1 MSPKTKHP
9 FRKKWGQNF
18 LIDNNVINN
27 IINCL
32 DACHED
38 IILEIGPG
46 DGSLTNILY
55 KKVKKIYAIEI
66 DPLLYKVLLNNNYP
80 NVQLFE
86 NDFLKWD
93 LQRLP
98 INYKVIS
105 NLPYY
110 IASTI
115 LFKLI
120 ENNKWNKMILM
131 FQKEVA
137 DRIISKPGNKVYGR
151 LSVMCQ
157 VFCKVKIQFTVS
169 KNVFN
174 PKPEVDSA
182 IVEFLPKKN
191 NTISIHSFADLVR
204 QAFSQRRKKL
214 KNNLPKL
221 YNKGILMDLSELR
234 PEELAPTDYLKI
246 FNKIHN

>member
-1 MSPKTKHP
+1 MSQKIKHP

-27 IINCL
+27 IIDCL
-32 DACHED
+32 DASPED

-55 KKVKKIYAIEI
+55 KKVKEIYAIEI
-66 DPLLYKVLLNNNYP
+66 DPLLYKVLLNYNYP
-80 NVQLFE
+80 NVKLFK

-120 ENNKWNKMILM
+120 EYNKWNKMILM
-131 FQKEVA
+131 FQKELA
-137 DRIISKPGNKVYGR
+137 DRITSKPGNKVYGR

-182 IVEFLPKKN
+182 ILEFAPKKTN
-191 NTISIHSFADLVR
+191 LISIHDFGNLVR

-221 YNKGILMDLSELR
+221 HSRGILMNLSDLR
-234 PEELAPTDYLKI
+234 PEELAPKDYIEI
-246 FNKIHN
+246 FNKIQN